1 MQIEKMKHY
10 TCSVILCILIMLSAD
25 FTVKAQKGSSFDLY
39 KDDISD
45 RLPALNILID
55 SALTNHPAVRYS
67 DLQIAVNKG
76 NLKTSRSE
84 WTQNF
89 GLQAN
94 YGYGTF
100 DYLYNSTAGG
110 QTPPTYTLSQSLSQY
125 GVGAYLRIP
134 ISDVVNHHNLVKTAK
149 AEVSQAEALAE
160 SQRMQIRELVIRQY
174 NDLVMKQR
182 LLRIKSKYLETA
194 RINTQMAEKGFTSG
208 NVTIDDYSQVSEI
221 ESRTES
227 DFESTKME
235 FLTSY
240 MMLEEVTGMK
250 FNIIHN
256 ETQNQ

>member
-1 MQIEKMKHY
+1 MQNNMKKH
-10 TCSVILCILIMLSAD
+10 TRSVVLYVICMLSS
-25 FTVKAQKGSSFDLY
+25 TLTGYAQAGGSFDPFR
-39 KDDISD
+39 DDISD
-45 RLPALNILID
+45 RLPKLSVLID

-76 NLKTSRSE
+76 NLRTSRSQ

-125 GVGAYLRIP
+125 GVGAYLRFP
-134 ISDVVNHHNLVKTAK
+134 ISDMVNHHNLVKTAK
-149 AEVSQAEALAE
+149 AGVTQAEALAE
-160 SQRMQIRELVIRQY
+160 SQRMEIREQVIRQY

-221 ESRTES
+221 EARTES
-227 DFESTKME
+227 DFETTRMD

-240 MMLEEVTGMK
+240 MMLEEITGMT

-256 ETQNQ
+256 ETQTQ